1 LTFNLFRAIF
11 IQDGRK
17 AVLKTMSIV
26 SKIKNYFS
34 GVKMEMRKVNLPTR
48 QETVKYTLIVIGLS
62 AAVAIFLG
70 GLDFLF
76 AFLISKFLL

>member
-1 LTFNLFRAIF
+1 MNIF
-11 IQDGRK
+11 D
-17 AVLKTMSIV
+17 
-26 SKIKNYFS
+26 KIKNYFKE
-34 GVKMEMRKVNLPTR
+34 VKVEMKKVNLPTK
-48 QETVKYTLIVIGLS
+48 QETIKYTLIVIGLS